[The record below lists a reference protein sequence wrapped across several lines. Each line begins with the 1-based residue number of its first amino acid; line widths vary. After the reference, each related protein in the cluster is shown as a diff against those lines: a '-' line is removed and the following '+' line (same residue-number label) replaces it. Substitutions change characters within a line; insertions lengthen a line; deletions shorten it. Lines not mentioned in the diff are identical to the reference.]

1 MLAGSI
7 DAINRA
13 NASYARDLEYLKEAM
28 YEDELDARLEALDRN
43 EGIIDTAEELLEAK
57 EFAERLSGEEDEAL
71 MEAEVDRILNADHDL
86 TFNEM
91 AGIEE

>member
-1 MLAGSI
+1 MLAGSV

-28 YEDELDARLEALDRN
+28 YEDEIDARIEMLERN
-43 EGIIDTAEELLEAK
+43 DGEIDTAEELLEAK
-57 EFAERLSGEEDEAL
+57 EYAERLSGEEDEVIS
-71 MEAEVDRILNADHDL
+71 EAEVDRILNADHDL